1 MDETLQYDSF
11 SFGAVVSEF
20 PPHLKKTARNLENI
34 SKKKLNARFAVL
46 FNEACIQYNLLP
58 RYTNI

>member
-1 MDETLQYDSF
+1 MDETLQYESF
-11 SFGAVVSEF
+11 SFGDVVSEF

-46 FNEACIQYNLLP
+46 FNETCI
-58 RYTNI
+58 